1 MIKGV
6 ITLYIGIAKDR
17 HERLEELNED
27 LDFVLIG
34 FRMTLTHIAPHREV

>member
-27 LDFVLIG
+27 FIQIG
-34 FRMTLTHIAPHREV
+34 FRMTSTHIAPHREV